1 MKVACCGFNDILI
14 VGVFFVISVAESNVS
29 RISWSFFI
37 HASSGW
43 DTTNLAL

>member
-1 MKVACCGFNDILI
+1 MKVVCCGFNHILS
-14 VGVFFVISVAESNVS
+14 VGLFVISVAESNVG